1 MKKYCLLSCLA
12 LWALFSLATVTEASA
27 QSSANLYKAFVSAEG
42 VTTNNS
48 GRLAGVFA
56 SNRDI
61 IRRCANDNGITNIS
75 NLTLVYDRNA
85 DALQVV
91 NRSTGE
97 LICTPIEFSGGLS
110 LTNANGTTVEQL
122 SFIYLNGS
130 DQAAGTL
137 RGTKRF
143 RYDNSGNII
152 RFSFNARLQFA
163 VTGEEARSKIYS
175 AFLSTGSRFTPSG
188 Y

>member
-1 MKKYCLLSCLA
+1 MKKYSFFSA
-12 LWALFSLATVTEASA
+12 VALFALFTSATIPEASA
-27 QSSANLYKAFVSAEG
+27 QSSGNLYKVFISAEG
-42 VTTNNS
+42 VTTNDS

-56 SNRDI
+56 SNREI

-75 NLTLVYDRNA
+75 NLTLVYDRDA
-85 DALQVV
+85 DSLEVI
-91 NRSTGE
+91 NRSTAE

-122 SFIYLNGS
+122 SFVYLDGS
-130 DQAAGTL
+130 NEAAGTL

-143 RYDNSGNII
+143 RYDNSGKII

-163 VTGEEARSKIYS
+163 LTGEGTRSRIYS
-175 AFLSTGSRFTPSG
+175 AFLSVGSRFTPSG